1 MLCLDIKLVSRLR
14 GVSLTSGSSTN
25 VSAVSLSVS
34 STSSTTVD
42 IEKKN
47 FSSKRNKGGR
57 ESCAGNGNS
66 VTESDSDEETLLP
79 ASRTIQRNRSRSVC
93 VPALSS
99 AARCAHLHRRSSHHA
114 YVSLNIVV
122 YHRCVSENVWAIC
135 NFAIRHSNA
144 SNPRYFI
151 YSIYW
156 VCRYEALPSNRFDE
170 NTYRKLWNLCWKNA
184 HRSYAQ
190 CG

>member
-25 VSAVSLSVS
+25 VSAVSLSVN
-34 STSSTTVD
+34 STSSTTVG

-47 FSSKRNKGGR
+47 FSSKRSKGGR
-57 ESCAGNGNS
+57 ESS
-66 VTESDSDEETLLP
+66 VTESDSDEETLP

-114 YVSLNIVV
+114 YVSLNMV
-122 YHRCVSENVWAIC
+122 YYRYASENGWAIC
-135 NFAIRHSNA
+135 EFAIRYSSYNA
-144 SNPRYFI
+144 CRVVTRAILYIRYIGF
-151 YSIYW
+151 
-156 VCRYEALPSNRFDE
+156 AA
-170 NTYRKLWNLCWKNA
+170 TK
-184 HRSYAQ
+184 RSK
-190 CG
+190 

>member
-34 STSSTTVD
+34 STSSTTVG

-47 FSSKRNKGGR
+47 FSSKRNKGVR
-57 ESCAGNGNS
+57 DSCAGNGNS
-66 VTESDSDEETLLP
+66 VTESDSDEETLP

-99 AARCAHLHRRSSHHA
+99 AARCTHLHRRSSHHA
-114 YVSLNIVV
+114 YVPLKHSLLSLRRKTAERYVSLRYDIAGITRAIL
-122 YHRCVSENVWAIC
+122 YIRYIRYIRFAATKRC
-135 NFAIRHSNA
+135 
-144 SNPRYFI
+144 
-151 YSIYW
+151 
-156 VCRYEALPSNRFDE
+156 
-170 NTYRKLWNLCWKNA
+170 
-184 HRSYAQ
+184 
-190 CG
+190 

>member
-34 STSSTTVD
+34 STSSTTVG

-47 FSSKRNKGGR
+47 FSSKRSKGGR

-66 VTESDSDEETLLP
+66 VTESDSDEETLP

-93 VPALSS
+93 VPTLSS

-114 YVSLNIVV
+114 L
-122 YHRCVSENVWAIC
+122 YHASCKIL
-135 NFAIRHSNA
+135 SNA
-144 SNPRYFI
+144 VKYCQVLSNA
-151 YSIYW
+151 
-156 VCRYEALPSNRFDE
+156 VKCCQMLSNAVRCC
-170 NTYRKLWNLCWKNA
+170 KMLSNA
-184 HRSYAQ
+184 VKCCQMLSNAVK
-190 CG
+190 CC